1 MKKLWLVLAILLL
14 GVSFGASAA
23 VTGQELLD
31 RCTASEKSLDGNQKL
46 SGGEALDAM
55 WCMGYMSGLLDG
67 FSVSDYKVGNAKVM
81 CVPDDGLTRT
91 QALRIVN
98 KWFREHPEALPKSG
112 RRGALLA
119 LASAYPCKQQP

>member
-1 MKKLWLVLAILLL
+1 MKRLVIALAIPLLL
-14 GVSFGASAA
+14 GASFAASAA

-31 RCTASEKSLDGNQKL
+31 RCTASEKSLEGKEKL

-67 FSVSDYKVGNAKVM
+67 FSVSDYRVGNAKVM
-81 CVPDDGLTRT
+81 CVPDEGLTRT

-98 KWFREHPEALPKSG
+98 KWFREHPDALPKSG

-119 LASAYPCKQQP
+119 LANSYPCKQP

>member
-1 MKKLWLVLAILLL
+1 MKQWLITVAFPLLL
-14 GVSFGASAA
+14 GANLTASAA

-31 RCTASEKSLDGNQKL
+31 RCSASEKSLDAQEKL

-67 FSVSDYKVGNAKVM
+67 FSVSDYRVGNAKVM
-81 CVPDDGLTRT
+81 CVPDEGLTRT

-98 KWFREHPEALPKSG
+98 KWFREHPDALPKSG

-119 LASAYPCKQQP
+119 LANAYPCKQP

>member
-1 MKKLWLVLAILLL
+1 MKRLLIALALPLLL
-14 GVSFGASAA
+14 GVSYTASAA
-23 VTGQELLD
+23 VTGKELLD
-31 RCTASEKSLDGNQKL
+31 RCTASEKSLDGKEKL
-46 SGGEALDAM
+46 SGEEALDAM

-81 CVPDDGLTRT
+81 CVPDEGLTRT

-98 KWFREHPEALPKSG
+98 KWFREHPDALPKSG

-119 LASAYPCKQQP
+119 LASAYPCKP

>member
-1 MKKLWLVLAILLL
+1 MKRLVIALAIPLLL
-14 GVSFGASAA
+14 GASFAASAA

-31 RCTASEKSLDGNQKL
+31 RCTASEKSLEGKERL

-67 FSVSDYKVGNAKVM
+67 FSVSDYRVGNAKVM
-81 CVPDDGLTRT
+81 CVPDEGLTRT

-98 KWFREHPEALPKSG
+98 KWLREHPDALPKSG

-119 LASAYPCKQQP
+119 LASAYPCK

>member
-1 MKKLWLVLAILLL
+1 MKRLVIALAIALLL
-14 GVSFGASAA
+14 GASFAASAA

-31 RCTASEKSLDGNQKL
+31 RCSASEKSLEGKEKL

-67 FSVSDYKVGNAKVM
+67 FSVSDYRVGNAKVM
-81 CVPDDGLTRT
+81 CVPDEGLTRT

-98 KWFREHPEALPKSG
+98 KWLREHPDALPKSG

-119 LASAYPCKQQP
+119 LASAYPCK

>member
-1 MKKLWLVLAILLL
+1 MKRLLIPLALPLLL
-14 GVSFGASAA
+14 GVSYTASAA
-23 VTGQELLD
+23 VTGKELLD
-31 RCTASEKSLDGNQKL
+31 RCTASEKSLDGKEKL
-46 SGGEALDAM
+46 SGEEALDAM

-81 CVPDDGLTRT
+81 CVPDEGLTRT

-98 KWFREHPEALPKSG
+98 KWFREHPDALPKSG

-119 LASAYPCKQQP
+119 LASAYPCKP

>member
-1 MKKLWLVLAILLL
+1 MKCRQSLFALALML
-14 GVSFGASAA
+14 GCIFPALAG
-23 VTGQELLD
+23 VTGQELLN
-31 RCTASEKSLDGNQKL
+31 RCTASENSLDGKEKL

-81 CVPDDGLTRT
+81 CVPDEGVTRT
-91 QALRIVN
+91 QAMRIVN
-98 KWFREHPEALPKSG
+98 QWFREHPEALPKSG

-119 LASAYPCKQQP
+119 LANAYPCKSK

>member
-1 MKKLWLVLAILLL
+1 MKRLVIALAIPLLL
-14 GVSFGASAA
+14 GASFAASAA

-31 RCTASEKSLDGNQKL
+31 RCTASEKSLEGKEKL

-67 FSVSDYKVGNAKVM
+67 FSVSDYRVGNAKVM
-81 CVPDDGLTRT
+81 CVPDEGLTRT

-98 KWFREHPEALPKSG
+98 KWLREHPDALPKSG

-119 LASAYPCKQQP
+119 LASAYPCK